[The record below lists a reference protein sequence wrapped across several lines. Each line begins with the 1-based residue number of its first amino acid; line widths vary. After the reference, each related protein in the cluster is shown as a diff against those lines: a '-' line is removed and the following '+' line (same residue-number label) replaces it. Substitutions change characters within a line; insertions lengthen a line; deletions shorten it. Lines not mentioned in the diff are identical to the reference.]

1 MKRALMLLSL
11 LAPIFVSG
19 LVTTIGWAETEI
31 MPRPP
36 KPMPVGSDLARLVRD
51 TRVGDGYAYRQ
62 FVVYPL
68 FTTGRGEHGVLTMDE
83 AVSRGL
89 LQVTEKGEG
98 SVPELLVENRADEP
112 IFLLA
117 GEIVKGGKQN
127 RVIAQDVLLAP
138 RSGPI
143 GLGVFCVEQG
153 RWVNQTERFE
163 AESAMAHGYLR
174 QKLNAPVTSQSEVW
188 GEVSRKAAA
197 VAPSAATGS
206 RYLGKVFED
215 KSVQLDVDE
224 YIKPITLP
232 SDANGMAVV
241 IGGQVAG
248 VEIFGDRDTFAKLQA
263 KLLRSYAVDA
273 LECKGA
279 EKGATDH
286 YVVEQFL
293 RRAGSARLTQKETV
307 GIGQFFKIEG
317 GGLYGSLLR
326 WHEQS
331 GAHRVV
337 HVSLFEQMA
346 VTVPTPKPHPPI
358 VPFER

>member
-1 MKRALMLLSL
+1 MKRALMLLSFL
-11 LAPIFVSG
+11 SAAFTLG
-19 LVTTIGWAETEI
+19 LVATIGWAETDI

-36 KPMPVGSDLARLVRD
+36 KPMPVGSDLARLVQD

-89 LQVTEKGEG
+89 LRVTEKGEG

-143 GLGVFCVEQG
+143 SLGVFCVEQG

-163 AESAMAHGYLR
+163 AESSMAHGYLR
-174 QKLNAPVTSQSEVW
+174 QKLNAPTTSQSEVW
-188 GEVSRKAAA
+188 SEVSRKTAA
-197 VAPSAATGS
+197 VAPSAAGGS
-206 RYLGKVFED
+206 HYLGKVYED
-215 KSVQLDVDE
+215 KSVRGDVDQ

-232 SDANGMAVV
+232 GDANGMVVV

-248 VEIFGDRDTFAKLQA
+248 VEIFGDHETFAKLQA

-273 LECKGA
+273 LECKSA
-279 EKGATDH
+279 EKGATDRH
-286 YVVEQFL
+286 VVEQFL
-293 RRAGSARLTQKETV
+293 RRAGSARLAQKETV
-307 GIGQFFKIEG
+307 GIGQFFKIDG

-331 GAHRVV
+331 GVHRVV
-337 HVSLFEQMA
+337 HVSLFEQNAA
-346 VTVPTPKPHPPI
+346 VVPTPKPRPPM